1 MRLTLAVSMLKHAD
15 LVLLD
20 EPTNHLDEESVGWL
34 GEYVKTIKEFLRDGE
49 SHEPKFLDRICT
61 HTIAYVDE
69 TLEYTDGD
77 FHAFAAA
84 RGPAEEQIDAMLS
97 GNLSFGTEKKED

>member
-1 MRLTLAVSMLKHAD
+1 VGWRMRLTLAVSMLKHAD
-15 LVLLD
+15 
-20 EPTNHLDEESVGWL
+20 EHTNHLDEESVDWL
-34 GEYVKTIKEFLRDGE
+34 GEYVKTIKSSSVMAN

-84 RGPAEEQIDAMLS
+84 RGLAEEQIDAMLS